1 MKVGVITESGLPDL
15 CTDIFLA
22 VLRIQKTRDVG
33 SFESFHPNIQKL
45 FQTFEERC
53 KALAIDHD
61 DVATAKY
68 ALAAFMDETVLNS
81 QWPYKDLWADNPL
94 QLDYFGTYLAGE
106 SFFDKLEEVRAR
118 ADAKP
123 DLLEIYYL
131 CLLLGFKGKYGVSG
145 EEKLRS
151 LIESVGAEV
160 GRLKPG
166 AGKDLSPHW
175 KIPDGPRAVASDKL
189 PRWLVLTCWAI
200 AGVALVLYLGLFF
213 KIRHDA
219 ENLREDIQKQSAG
232 LVGGKEL
239 EGVLTPLAK
248 VQVAGATA
256 GWIPARAALGRNDDR
271 L

>member
-1 MKVGVITESGLPDL
+1 VGPERPAAEPGQVGRVEPDRAARDGGRPREAAQQRRLPRPGRADERDRPAL
-15 CTDIFLA
+15 EA
-22 VLRIQKTRDVG
+22 SLR
-33 SFESFHPNIQKL
+33 L
-45 FQTFEERC
+45 
-53 KALAIDHD
+53 L
-61 DVATAKY
+61 
-68 ALAAFMDETVLNS
+68 LAAER
-81 QWPYKDLWADNPL
+81 WADNPL

-106 SFFDKLEEVRAR
+106 IFFDKLEEVRSR

-123 DLLEIYYL
+123 DLLEIYYF

-151 LIESVGAEV
+151 LIESVGAEL

-175 KIPDGPRAVASDKL
+175 KIPDGPQAVASDKL

-200 AGVALVLYLGLFF
+200 AGVALVLYLSLFF

-239 EGVLTPLAK
+239 EGILTPLAK

-256 GWIPARAALGRNDDR
+256 GWIPARAALGRNDDECH
-271 L
+271 